1 MKGLEYLLIPHQYMQ
16 RCGELHFSDD
26 CEAIVGRDGTL
37 MLSASL
43 AQFLEGA
50 GAHSRLP
57 HFAFVLHFAR
67 LLLGQDESLHAAW
80 RDAGGNFRNAGAL
93 FAELARA
100 LPRTPVDMNVRRLA
114 TALRR
119 PADILEVHYLA
130 RAAQTPPLEPAQFE
144 AHVRNMQASLSP
156 ADLRHWLRHGRGV
169 VTAPAHLPEP
179 PPPPVRTLGGAIEE
193 ALQRKRLAGVAPFID
208 RMVSALT
215 LPPRRAARS
224 ELPVGGYASVTNRG
238 QPDQILFSEFAGD
251 ELEFLRRYA
260 ENELLY
266 WQREEPQTQV
276 RQDMLVVLDQGVR
289 TWGEP
294 RLLLTAAALAMAK
307 RAQRR
312 GLPVRFAA
320 TSNQGRALDPIQD
333 DLPALLEASD
343 FSVNPGEALET
354 ALSEPTY
361 DQRDVVL
368 LTHSLSLAE
377 SDVRVA
383 ARRAG
388 PGLRVFALGV
398 DDSGAAELV
407 ELRRGAPVPVR
418 SFRVPMQA
426 PPQPLPAAAS
436 DRDWQGP
443 LEPVPMPFR
452 FGIAGAIQTMALD
465 YDGEN
470 LVTVASHGL
479 LQLWPTNGKS
489 HEHIPLPMHEGK
501 PLDKPVAAC
510 GVRGGVVVAYATTQP
525 VVAHIDCTAR
535 RLRVL
540 PLGQAQS
547 PELFSLAY
555 LPTDHC
561 VVARGV
567 GWERAIDL
575 PAGAALTRGGNARIE
590 HAQAIAR
597 AAGDS
602 LLPPRMNIVSDRS
615 LSGDALANAPV
626 PNAPGCRFLIHNP
639 GRGEVAVAGRV
650 ICPRRDGRPLLKDAR
665 LLEAVAAGGT
675 LAVRASR
682 DGGET
687 VLVFQGGKL
696 QAELQ
701 SRDAALGLSI
711 SEDGA
716 VLAVRDAAA
725 HAAVLRVG
733 ESAKPVATAASARI
747 HTELS
752 LDAGDT
758 WFTVY
763 GGKFTHLVRW
773 DRGRLEISFL
783 QGRQEITTFISR
795 RKDCATLNPR
805 LVRGRWGVAGACS
818 YDAARFRQYAM
829 APGGLTFQTDIYGQI
844 AVLGRDNRLVAMFFV
859 YRGTVAAWLPDG
871 TRYGPT
877 SVTGGPTT
885 PGALNAIGAALAKG
899 GA

>member
-1 MKGLEYLLIPHQYMQ
+1 MKGIEYLLIPHQYMQ
-16 RCGELHFSDD
+16 RCGDLRFSDD

-37 MLSASL
+37 LLAASL

-50 GAHSRLP
+50 GANGRLP
-57 HFAFVLHFAR
+57 HFAFVLHFLR
-67 LLLGQDESLHAAW
+67 LLLGTDGALHAAW
-80 RDAGGNFRNAGAL
+80 TESGRNFRNAGAL

-100 LPRTPVDMNVRRLA
+100 LPRTPVDLNVRKLA

-130 RAAQTPPLEPAQFE
+130 RAAQTPPLEPAQF
-144 AHVRNMQASLSP
+144 ADHIGSMLASLSP
-156 ADLRHWLRHGRGV
+156 ADLCHWLRHGRGPV
-169 VTAPAHLPEP
+169 VAPGQIPEIP
-179 PPPPVRTLGGAIEE
+179 PPPKRTLGGAVQE
-193 ALQRKRLAGVAPFID
+193 ALQRKRMAGVAPFVD

-215 LPPRRAARS
+215 LPPRKAVRS
-224 ELPVGGYASVTNRG
+224 ELPVGGYASVINRG

-276 RQDMLVVLDQGVR
+276 REDLLVVLDQGVR

-294 RLLLTAAALAMAK
+294 RLLLAAAAVAMAK
-307 RAQRR
+307 RAERR
-312 GLPVRFAA
+312 GLPVRFAG
-320 TSNQGRALDPIQD
+320 TSSGGRAIDPIEG
-333 DLPALLEASD
+333 DLAALLEASD

-354 ALSEPTY
+354 ALSEPTF

-377 SDVRVA
+377 PDVRVA

-388 PGLRVFALGV
+388 QGVRVFALGV
-398 DDSGAAELV
+398 DADGTAELV

-418 SFRVPMQA
+418 SFRIPIEA
-426 PPQPLPAAAS
+426 PPKPAEATPKS
-436 DRDWQGP
+436 EEWQGP

-452 FGIAGAIQTMALD
+452 FGIAGSLHSLALD
-465 YDGEN
+465 GEGTAM
-470 LVTVASHGL
+470 LTVSSHGL
-479 LQLWPTNGKS
+479 LQLWPTDGRV
-489 HEHIPLPMHEGK
+489 HEHIPRPMHEGK
-501 PLDKPVAAC
+501 PLDKPMATC
-510 GVRGGVVVAYATTQP
+510 GVLGGFVVGYAATQP
-525 VVAHIDCTAR
+525 VVAHIDCTAHR
-535 RLRVL
+535 VRVL
-540 PLGQAQS
+540 PLGQVPNAA
-547 PELFSLAY
+547 LFSLAY

-561 VVARGV
+561 VVVRGA

-575 PAGAALTRGGNARIE
+575 PAGEAITRGGNARIE
-590 HAQAIAR
+590 HALGVAR
-597 AAGDS
+597 VAGEC
-602 LLPPRMNIVSDRS
+602 LLPPRVNVLSDRS

-626 PNAPGCRFLIHNP
+626 PKAPGCRFVIHNP
-639 GRGEVAVAGRV
+639 GRGEVALGGSVV
-650 ICPRRDGRPLLKDAR
+650 CPRRDGRPLLKDAR
-665 LLEAVAAGGT
+665 LLEGVSAAGT
-675 LAVRASR
+675 VALRANRDGVESVLVFAGGKLKAELHSR
-682 DGGET
+682 DG
-687 VLVFQGGKL
+687 
-696 QAELQ
+696 
-701 SRDAALGLSI
+701 ALGMAI
-711 SEDGA
+711 SEDGE

-725 HAAVLRVG
+725 HAAVLRVN
-733 ESAKPVATAASARI
+733 ESAKPVATAASARV
-747 HTELS
+747 HSELA
-752 LDAGDT
+752 LDAGDN

-844 AVLGRDNRLVAMFFV
+844 AVLGRDNKLVAMFFV

-871 TRYGPT
+871 TRYGPA
-877 SVTGGPTT
+877 SITGGPTT